1 VASAAPRLEKLKLVF
16 YEEVFYEWSEPD
28 DEDEDA
34 IPPPPPL
41 SEWLRSLKHPCLRC
55 LDLSDC
61 DWGDEGGDLLCGLRG
76 AHLPH
81 LVELDVGLN
90 LEYAEQCA
98 GVNNRSVQHLAR
110 AFPRLQ
116 SLNLEGNHQV
126 GDVAVL
132 ALAKHCSGLITL
144 NLQHTSV
151 SVDALVRYLPKLRK
165 LVRLAVGNFFL

>member
-1 VASAAPRLEKLKLVF
+1 
-16 YEEVFYEWSEPD
+16 
-28 DEDEDA
+28 
-34 IPPPPPL
+34 
-41 SEWLRSLKHPCLRC
+41 
-55 LDLSDC
+55 
-61 DWGDEGGDLLCGLRG
+61 
-76 AHLPH
+76 
-81 LVELDVGLN
+81 LN

-165 LVRLAVGNFFL
+165 LVRLAVGNFFFFDLGGAALMALATECSELVELGFEVGTGEFVGPDDWKDIEAVESLMWERRRARKCALGPAWLPSFAWSADHI